1 MRRSMKRIAVL
12 AALLIA
18 VCAYGGNNDYTGNG
32 DVTIR
37 SYDRTVVIGLD
48 TNADGS
54 PDRAFVVGMDKALEK
69 ALDLRWAHVNVELRD
84 NSLLLVD
91 SANHA
96 AFAAVAKAPADF
108 AVTRV
113 EHVIGV
119 AHYWGLPSDF
129 KLESLAK
136 NW

>member
-1 MRRSMKRIAVL
+1 MRRPMKRIAIL

-18 VCAYGGNNDYTGNG
+18 VCAYGGNNDYTGSG

-37 SYDRTVVIGLD
+37 SYDRTIVIGLD

-54 PDRAFVVGMDKALEK
+54 PDRAFVVGLEK
-69 ALDLRWAHVNVELRD
+69 ALQKPLDLRWQHVNVELRD
-84 NSLLLVD
+84 SSLLIVD
-91 SANHA
+91 NANHA
-96 AFAAVAKAPADF
+96 AFAAAAKAPADF
-108 AVTRV
+108 TVTRV
-113 EHVIGV
+113 QHVTGV
-119 AHYWGLPSDF
+119 AQHWGLKPDF

>member
-1 MRRSMKRIAVL
+1 MRRPMNRIAVL

-54 PDRAFVVGMDKALEK
+54 PDRAFVVGINKALEK
-69 ALDLRWAHVNVELRD
+69 PLDLRWAHVNVELRD
-84 NSLLLVD
+84 DSLLIVD
-91 SANHA
+91 SAKHN
-96 AFAAVAKAPADF
+96 AFAAAAKAPAEF
-108 AVTRV
+108 AITRV

-119 AHYWGLPSDF
+119 AQYWGLKPDF

>member
-1 MRRSMKRIAVL
+1 MRRSMNRIAIL

-18 VCAYGGNNDYTGNG
+18 VCAYGGNNDYTGSG

-54 PDRAFVVGMDKALEK
+54 PDRAFVVGLDKALQK
-69 ALDLRWAHVNVELRD
+69 PLDLRWTHVNVELRD
-84 NSLLLVD
+84 SSLLIVD
-91 SANHA
+91 NANHA
-96 AFAAVAKAPADF
+96 AFAAAAKTPANF
-108 AVTRV
+108 TVTRV

-119 AHYWGLPSDF
+119 AQHWGLKPDF

>member
-1 MRRSMKRIAVL
+1 MKRIAVL

>member
-1 MRRSMKRIAVL
+1 MRRPMKRIAVL

-18 VCAYGGNNDYTGNG
+18 VCAYGGNNDYTGSG

-69 ALDLRWAHVNVELRD
+69 AFDLRWAHVNVELRD
-84 NSLLLVD
+84 NSLLIVD
-91 SANHA
+91 SANHT
-96 AFAAVAKAPADF
+96 AFAATAKTPEDV

-119 AHYWGLPSDF
+119 AHYWGLPADF